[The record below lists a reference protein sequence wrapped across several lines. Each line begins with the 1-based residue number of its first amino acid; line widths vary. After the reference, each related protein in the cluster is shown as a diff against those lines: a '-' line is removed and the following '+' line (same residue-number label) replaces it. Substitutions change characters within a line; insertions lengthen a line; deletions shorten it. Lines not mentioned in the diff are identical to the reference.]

1 MLRAEMFLACLL
13 LGLAAFASA
22 GFIQQTP
29 TKKPPGLIRDTGV
42 AEGKSE
48 AEAVIKKE
56 YNPLLAQKN
65 LEIGKDYFKKGNYN
79 AAISRFQDA
88 IEYQPSLV
96 AAYDALGRAYEKK
109 GDKVKAAA
117 VYRDFLTKYP
127 DSSKA
132 SDFKSRASRLE
143 KVK

>member
-1 MLRAEMFLACLL
+1 MLRAMRFLALL
-13 LGLAAFASA
+13 LLVLPALAGA
-22 GFIQQTP
+22 GSDQKTP
-29 TKKPPGLIRDTGV
+29 PKKPPGLIRDTGV
-42 AEGKSE
+42 AEGKTE

-65 LEIGKDYFKKGNYN
+65 LEIGKDYLKKGNFN

-109 GDKVKAAA
+109 GDKVRAAT
-117 VYRDFLTKYP
+117 VYRDFVTKYP

-132 SDFKSRASRLE
+132 PDFKSRASRLE
-143 KVK
+143 KAK

>member
-1 MLRAEMFLACLL
+1 MLRVMNFLALL
-13 LGLAAFASA
+13 ILFLPALAGA
-22 GFIQQTP
+22 GSVQQRP
-29 TKKPPGLIRDTGV
+29 AKKPPGLIRDTGV
-42 AEGKSE
+42 AEGKTE
-48 AEAVIKKE
+48 AEVVIKKE

-65 LEIGKDYFKKGNYN
+65 LEIGRDYFKKGNFN

-109 GDKVKAAA
+109 GDKAKAAA
-117 VYRDFLTKYP
+117 VYRDFVTKYP

-132 SDFKSRASRLE
+132 PDFKSRASHLE